1 MASARDTTPLA
12 KAAGKRK
19 QETAPISPPAMSS
32 KKSRIKVMSW
42 ATTVSQDDG
51 QDSDSDHVLHLPR
64 FPQTKSV
71 FCSVTSEA
79 INVDDSESSDSG
91 PGGKNTSVVQSK
103 PSPIRSARIQEHEQ
117 PLSLSETRKI
127 PSIPNPSRM
136 TGLALSAKQVKNQ
149 HTGIIGTSLPFIAL
163 DAASVRRGIQEGGST
178 SSRSAQPKNGTHP
191 GHQIFEVILMY
202 LYVSISSSICLRRD
216 SLLPA
221 S

>member
-51 QDSDSDHVLHLPR
+51 QDSDSKHVLHLPR
-64 FPQTKSV
+64 SHQTKSV
-71 FCSVTSEA
+71 FGSVTSEA
-79 INVDDSESSDSG
+79 INVEDSESSDSG
-91 PGGKNTSVVQSK
+91 PVQSK
-103 PSPIRSARIQEHEQ
+103 PSPTRSARIQEHEQ

-127 PSIPNPSRM
+127 PSIPSRI
-136 TGLALSAKQVKNQ
+136 TGLALSAKQVRNQ
-149 HTGIIGTSLPFIAL
+149 RTGIIGTSLPFIPL

-178 SSRSAQPKNGTHP
+178 SSRNARPKNGTHH
-191 GHQIFEVILMY
+191 GH
-202 LYVSISSSICLRRD
+202 
-216 SLLPA
+216 
-221 S
+221 